1 MPVRFRYDKD
11 LRMLLTTA
19 EGLVSFDDVAAH
31 ISEESRQRALGYREL
46 IDATRAQTSLTA
58 EELRQI
64 VARVLATMRTN
75 QFGPTALV
83 TNDDTLY
90 GMASMFAILSD
101 LQGGP
106 HVGAFRSFDDAL
118 SWLVQY

>member
-1 MPVRFRYDKD
+1 
-11 LRMLLTTA
+11 MLLTTA
-19 EGLVSFDDVAAH
+19 EGLVSSDDVMAH
-31 ISEESRQRALGYREL
+31 INEEDQQRALGYREL
-46 IDATRAQTSLTA
+46 IDATRARTSLTA
-58 EELRQI
+58 EQLRQI
-64 VARVLATMRTN
+64 IARVVTLMRTN

-106 HVGAFRSFDDAL
+106 HVGAFRNFDDAL
-118 SWLVQY
+118 GWLVQF